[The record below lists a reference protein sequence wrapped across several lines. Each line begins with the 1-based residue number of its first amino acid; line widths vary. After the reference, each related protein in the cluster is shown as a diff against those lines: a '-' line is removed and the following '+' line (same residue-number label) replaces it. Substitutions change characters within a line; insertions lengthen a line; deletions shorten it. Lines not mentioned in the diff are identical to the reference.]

1 MASKSLARSAVSS
14 HRNPRRYLVL
24 ALVAVVVGAYA
35 WAGVAMNASFIVS
48 AATAAVEANDR
59 RAVYVFTGI
68 FLLCV
73 ATFVLAIVAWWRERR
88 RSRPAI

>member
-14 HRNPRRYLVL
+14 NRNPRRYVVL
-24 ALVAVVVGAYA
+24 ALVAVVAGAYA
-35 WAGVAMNASFIVS
+35 WAGVAMNASFIAS
-48 AATAAVEANDR
+48 AATAAAEANDR

-68 FLLCV
+68 FLLCAV
-73 ATFVLAIVAWWRERR
+73 TLVLAIAAWWRERR